1 MSYYPIVG
9 HKYTFLWNK
18 YRPAILNSM
27 VNSKEGP
34 QEYKLYKHELQNA
47 GPTEKGG
54 YSFILEMF
62 KGKAVNDIRTSDIA
76 KDLLLILQQSK
87 KAAELSED
95 SLYQF
100 KLDKSLVLHV
110 TQQEAPEE

>member
-1 MSYYPIVG
+1 MPYYPIIG

-27 VNSKEGP
+27 VNSTEGP

-47 GPTEKGG
+47 GPVEKGG
-54 YSFILEMF
+54 YSFVLRMY
-62 KGKAVNDIRTSDIA
+62 KGKSVNDIRTSDIA

-87 KAAELSED
+87 KAVELSEEI
-95 SLYQF
+95 LYQF
-100 KLDKSLVLHV
+100 TLDKALVLHV
-110 TQQEAPEE
+110 TQEEAPEE